1 VRRALARKLGAATA
15 ATAAIGLIA
24 FGPTSMARAANA
36 QVTIADLDA
45 QRAANGLPAGITED
59 TTLSADCAAH
69 DLYMAVNKL
78 LTHTEVTTNPGYTAG
93 GAYAGQNA
101 VLSRG
106 SGWAAGNPYEFA
118 PLHLDQLL
126 APRLLTLGSADSG
139 GFSCT
144 TTFPGW
150 TRPDPAALTVYTYP
164 GDGTAIYPSEIASE
178 QPYTPGQL
186 VGIAQGARTGPYLIV
201 LADAPGQSPLDNP
214 ATISQAT
221 LAGPSGRVALK
232 TVDGTATPPGGSV
245 SMLAAYMSPGGFI
258 VPVKPLLAG
267 VTYNAHVAVGFG
279 GQNTTHDWSFTTTG
293 TNPGSSLIAHGSSL
307 RFSSGSPRSAAV
319 TFRRAN
325 GAHARTISLRP
336 GGRKHLKLQP
346 GSWQACA
353 SQPAT
358 TTYLPYQGC
367 VTILVTGQPTLA
379 FGRPTR
385 QGNRLE
391 VKLRFS
397 AVLRRHTATL
407 TLTPLTVRCTS
418 RCRTTGGK
426 PTMQKLVLRRRTLQ
440 VPLPAPGHGI
450 QLRLATPA
458 FQLADA
464 PWTAA
469 HAVTTF
475 KR

>member
-1 VRRALARKLGAATA
+1 MRRARNAGAAVMGIAAIGFTALGPTSVAKAATA
-15 ATAAIGLIA
+15 
-24 FGPTSMARAANA
+24 
-36 QVTIADLDA
+36 QVAIADLNA

-69 DLYMAVNKL
+69 DLYMFANDI
-78 LTHTEVTTNPGYTAG
+78 LTHTELTTNPGYTTG
-93 GAYAGQNA
+93 GDYAGQNA

-106 SGWAAGNPYEFA
+106 SGWAAGDPYEFA

-126 APRLLTLGSADSG
+126 APRLLTLGSADAS

-164 GDGTAIYPSEIASE
+164 GPGAAIYPSEIASE
-178 QPYTPGQL
+178 LPYTPGQL
-186 VGIAQGARTGPYLIV
+186 VGIAPGARTGPYLIV
-201 LADAPGQSPLDNP
+201 LVDAPGPGNGPFDNP
-214 ATISQAT
+214 AALSHAT
-221 LAGPSGRVALK
+221 LTGPSGRVALK
-232 TVDGTATPPGGSV
+232 TVDGSAALPGGSV

-267 VTYNAHVAVGFG
+267 VTYSAQVAVGFG

-293 TNPGSSLIAHGSSL
+293 TDPGASLSAHGSTL
-307 RFSSGSPRSAAV
+307 RFSSASPKAGVV
-319 TFRRAN
+319 TFQRAN
-325 GAHARTISLRP
+325 GARAPKITLRP
-336 GGRKHLKLQP
+336 GRSAHLKLHP

-353 SQPAT
+353 SQPPT
-358 TTYLPYQGC
+358 STYIPYQGC
-367 VTILVTGQPTLA
+367 VTVLITGRPTLA
-379 FGRPTR
+379 LGRPTR
-385 QGNRLE
+385 RGKRLD
-391 VKLRFS
+391 VGLRFS
-397 AVLRRHTATL
+397 TVLRGRTATL
-407 TLTPLTVRCTS
+407 TLTPLTVSCTP
-418 RCRTTGGK
+418 RCRTTAGQ
-426 PTMQKLVLRRRTLQ
+426 PTVQKLVLRRRTLEL
-440 VPLPAPGHGI
+440 PLPAPGHGV
-450 QLRLATPA
+450 QLRLATAA